1 MGLFGGRKMEAE
13 APRMVTADLEEHA
26 AETPSLPP
34 KSRSNTVIAEGVTVS
49 GTINGEGVVQVEGV
63 VEGQVDLKG
72 ALIVTTT
79 GTVKGPVHAETVHV
93 AGTVKGDVRAKDRL
107 RLEKTGNV
115 EGDVSTVSL
124 VIEEGG
130 CLNGRAT
137 MSKDAAEQSGR
148 KNKQNKPQETAE
160 EKKVEA

>member
-1 MGLFGGRKMEAE
+1 MGLFGGRKNDAE
-13 APRMVTADLEEHA
+13 APRMVTADLEEHV
-26 AETPSLPP
+26 AETPSLPKP
-34 KSRSNTVIAEGVTVS
+34 RNNTVIAEGVTFS

-79 GTVKGPVHAETVHV
+79 GVVKGPVHAETVHI
-93 AGTVKGDVRAKDRL
+93 AGTVKGDIRAKDRL
-107 RLEKTGNV
+107 RLERTGNV

-137 MSKDAAEQSGR
+137 MSKDTPAGEQGGK
-148 KNKQNKPQETAE
+148 KNKQPKQEPAE
-160 EKKVEA
+160 EAKA

>member
-13 APRMVTADLEEHA
+13 APRMVTADLEERA
-26 AETPSLPP
+26 PETPSLPA
-34 KSRSNTVIAEGVTVS
+34 KTRSNTVIAEGVTFS
-49 GTINGEGVVQVEGV
+49 GTINGEGVVQVEGI

-72 ALIVTTT
+72 SLIVTTT
-79 GTVKGPVHAETVHV
+79 GLVKGPVHAETVHI
-93 AGTVKGDVRAKDRL
+93 AGTVKGDIRAKDRL
-107 RLEKTGNV
+107 RLERTGNV

-137 MSKDAAEQSGR
+137 MSKDADQGGK
-148 KNKQNKPQETAE
+148 KNKQNKPQQESSAAE
-160 EKKVEA
+160 KAEA

>member
-1 MGLFGGRKMEAE
+1 MDE

-34 KSRSNTVIAEGVTVS
+34 KSRSNTVIAEGVTFS
-49 GTINGEGVVQVEGV
+49 GTVNGEGVVQVEGV

-72 ALIVTTT
+72 SLIVTTT
-79 GTVKGPVHAETVHV
+79 GLVKGPVHAETVHI
-93 AGTVKGDVRAKDRL
+93 AGTVKGDVQAKDRL
-107 RLEKTGNV
+107 RLERTGNV
-115 EGDVSTVSL
+115 EGDVTTVSL

-137 MSKDAAEQSGR
+137 MSKDAPDHGGK
-148 KNKQNKPQETAE
+148 KNNNKKPDGE
-160 EKKVEA
+160 EVKA